1 MKVLFRLILCRN
13 TVHHDRVMIVCEVSG
28 SSQEKE
34 GEGRREERRGMVAT
48 SSVYFSFYIWSRIQ
62 VHGMMSSTFVMNLAS
77 SVKLSWKTQPET
89 CLLDDSKSS

>member
-48 SSVYFSFYIWSRIQ
+48 SL
-62 VHGMMSSTFVMNLAS
+62 G
-77 SVKLSWKTQPET
+77 
-89 CLLDDSKSS
+89 

>member
-1 MKVLFRLILCRN
+1 M
-13 TVHHDRVMIVCEVSG
+13 CEVSG

-62 VHGMMSSTFVMNLAS
+62 VHGMMSSIFVMNLAS